1 MYIAIK
7 NLNGVII
14 DSANLDTIKTLN
26 GEFTRD
32 MLESQLSNF
41 IYSKAIIDITAIKNY
56 FDIKEVLNFLS
67 FFPASKV
74 IILLNDSELV
84 SSNNYLRYLVE
95 NGYYN
100 FTRNAAGINYL
111 LNHPNTLENVKKY
124 LSESSYT
131 SSGTINPNVGVSPNA
146 YGNQSYNQSYVA
158 NTNTNVNTINDEY
171 KPAFTNPNVYSN
183 VGYIKE
189 EEQIKV
195 RARIIGLQNVTE
207 HAGATTLMHMMLKQ
221 LKANYK
227 VIAFEMFKQDSIYF
241 NDPDISFCTSVEELR
256 FKINAL
262 RNIDIVLIDLNDLP
276 EKQLCTDILYLA
288 NPGTISLNKALKKD
302 NNLREKV
309 KDGKIILNQSAIKD
323 EELSNFEYETKFKVF
338 YNMPVINDRADRLLA
353 VDKLLVKLGFNRQ
366 EVGGIFGIFK

>member
-7 NLNGVII
+7 NLNGIII
-14 DSANLDTIKTLN
+14 DSANLDTIKTLD
-26 GEFTRD
+26 GEFTRE
-32 MLESQLSNF
+32 MIESQLTNF

-84 SSNNYLRYLVE
+84 SSNNYLKYLVE

-111 LNHPNTLENVKKY
+111 LNHPNTLDNVKKY

-131 SSGTINPNVGVSPNA
+131 SQNDINQSVSTSPNA
-146 YGNQSYNQSYVA
+146 FGNQSYIA
-158 NTNTNVNTINDEY
+158 NANLSANFNNDQY
-171 KPAFTNPNVYSN
+171 KPAFTNPNVFSN
-183 VGYIKE
+183 VDYIKE
-189 EEQIKV
+189 EEQIKIK
-195 RARIIGLQNVTE
+195 ARIIGLQNVTE

-241 NDPDISFCTSVEELR
+241 NDPDLSFCTSAEELK

-276 EKQLCTDILYLA
+276 EKQFCTDILYLV

-309 KDGKIILNQSAIKD
+309 KDGKVILNQSAIKD
-323 EELSNFEYETKFKVF
+323 EELANFEYETKFKVF

-353 VDKLLVKLGFNRQ
+353 VDKLLGKLGFSKQ
-366 EVGGIFGIFK
+366 EGGIFGIFK

>member
-7 NLNGVII
+7 NLNGIII

-32 MLESQLSNF
+32 MLVSQLSNF

-111 LNHPNTLENVKKY
+111 LNHPNTLDNVKKY
-124 LSESSYT
+124 LSESSYQNQNMMNQT
-131 SSGTINPNVGVSPNA
+131 VSASPNSF
-146 YGNQSYNQSYVA
+146 GNQSYIA
-158 NTNTNVNTINDEY
+158 NPNSNGNLNKDEY
-171 KPAFTNPNVYSN
+171 RPAFTNPNVFSN
-183 VGYIKE
+183 IDYVRE

-195 RARIIGLQNVTE
+195 RARIIGLQNVTD

-241 NDPDISFCTSVEELR
+241 NDQDISFCTSVEELR

-276 EKQLCTDILYLA
+276 EKQLCTDILYLV
-288 NPGTISLNKALKKD
+288 NPGIISLNKALKKD

-323 EELSNFEYETKFKVF
+323 EELTNFEYETKFKVF

-353 VDKLLVKLGFNRQ
+353 VDKLLVKLGFSRQ
-366 EVGGIFGIFK
+366 EGSRIFGIFK